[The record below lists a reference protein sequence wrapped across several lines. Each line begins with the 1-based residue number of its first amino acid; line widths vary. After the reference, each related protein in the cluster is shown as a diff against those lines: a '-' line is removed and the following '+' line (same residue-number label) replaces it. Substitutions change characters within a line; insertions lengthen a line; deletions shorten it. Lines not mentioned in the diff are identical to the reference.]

1 MVSKRQVLSTTYFPK
16 VLPCTKNGSATCKE
30 YRSNNFIPRRLRK
43 SRNASIDQFSIKG
56 ICLRP
61 IKSDRELERAL
72 ARIDELWGSK
82 PDTPKGDELDVLM
95 LLVEKY
101 EDEHYPIPASDPIE
115 AIKFLM
121 EQKDLSRKDLEPYIG
136 TSARVSEIL
145 NKKRSLTLSMIK
157 KLHEGL
163 NIPYE
168 CLIA

>member
-1 MVSKRQVLSTTYFPK
+1 MKLK
-16 VLPCTKNGSATCKE
+16 
-30 YRSNNFIPRRLRK
+30 
-43 SRNASIDQFSIKG
+43 
-56 ICLRP
+56 P

-72 ARIDELWGSK
+72 TRIDELWGSK

-101 EDEHYPIPASDPIE
+101 EDEHYAITASDPIE

-121 EQKDLSRKDLEPYIG
+121 EQKGLSRKDLEPNTG

-145 NKKRSLTLSMIK
+145 NKKRGLSLSMIK

-168 CLIA
+168 CLIAQENQSITTWNIWIRAVFSGLESNRMGR